1 MCLQEQRAR
10 IASGKLRRRALQSH
24 STYSKAS
31 NHVCS
36 LQYVAFFP
44 HAIVLRH
51 LRATTNR
58 GNSSQDAAQVLERKL
73 PSSALSV
80 DQYVQICQWLAGKVK
95 KKKKEKKPLLFFQF
109 ALSKDSGFV
118 VTGQRVST

>member
-1 MCLQEQRAR
+1 MCLQEQRVR

-44 HAIVLRH
+44 PPHAIVLRH

-58 GNSSQDAAQVLERKL
+58 GNSSQDAAQVL
-73 PSSALSV
+73 
-80 DQYVQICQWLAGKVK
+80 
-95 KKKKEKKPLLFFQF
+95 
-109 ALSKDSGFV
+109 
-118 VTGQRVST
+118 

>member
-1 MCLQEQRAR
+1 MCLQEQRVR

-36 LQYVAFFP
+36 LQYVAFSPP

-58 GNSSQDAAQVLERKL
+58 GNSSQDAAQVL
-73 PSSALSV
+73 
-80 DQYVQICQWLAGKVK
+80 
-95 KKKKEKKPLLFFQF
+95 
-109 ALSKDSGFV
+109 
-118 VTGQRVST
+118 